1 MPIDIDSFVAIVEDT
16 LPCLLTE
23 TDPHRLGTVLPGS
36 RTRLELDRQAL
47 RLDVSTPV
55 EGAHDGLSAEDLA
68 DLLTFNFPNDLT
80 RGSFL
85 AAGGGAGH
93 LALTASL
100 SLTATSPEEACDA
113 ILDQIAAAL
122 ALSERIVQRRAR
134 AFSQG
139 NPNHVA

>member
-1 MPIDIDSFVAIVEDT
+1 MPFDVDSFVAKVEDT

-23 TDPHRLGTVLPGS
+23 TDPNHFGTVLPGCM
-36 RTRLELDRQAL
+36 TRLELDADAL
-47 RLDVSTPV
+47 RLDFSTPV
-55 EGAHDGLSAEDLA
+55 DGAHDGLSAADLA

-100 SLTATSPEEACDA
+100 SLPATTPEEASAA

-122 ALSERIVQRRAR
+122 ALGERIVQRRER

-139 NPNHVA
+139 NPNT